1 MPNPLH
7 PAIVH
12 FPIVLVFLL
21 PILAGIILWTVLKG
35 APARRW
41 AWVVGVAAA
50 LSLSA
55 WVATR
60 TGSQQEERVESVVAE
75 SAIETHEEAG
85 EQFFILSLIVLA
97 LVGAGLAPGRI
108 GGAGRIAGT
117 VAAMLLIIAGW
128 RVGDSGGK
136 LVYTHGAA
144 QAYVSTA
151 GGGDRATL
159 PAERG
164 DRRRRGDDDDERGEL

>member
-1 MPNPLH
+1 MPDPLH

-21 PILAGIILWTVLKG
+21 PLVAGIILWTVYRG
-35 APARRW
+35 APVRRW

-55 WVATR
+55 WVATQ
-60 TGSQQEERVESVVAE
+60 TGGQQEDRVESVVAE

-85 EQFFILSLIVLA
+85 EQFLVLSLIVLA

-108 GGAGRIAGT
+108 GNAGRIAGT
-117 VAAMLLIIAGW
+117 VAAALLIIAGW
-128 RVGDSGGK
+128 RVGDSGGE

-144 QAYVSTA
+144 QAYVNAA
-151 GGGDRATL
+151 GGGEGSTPPGERSDRH
-159 PAERG
+159 
-164 DRRRRGDDDDERGEL
+164 RGDDDDDRGEL